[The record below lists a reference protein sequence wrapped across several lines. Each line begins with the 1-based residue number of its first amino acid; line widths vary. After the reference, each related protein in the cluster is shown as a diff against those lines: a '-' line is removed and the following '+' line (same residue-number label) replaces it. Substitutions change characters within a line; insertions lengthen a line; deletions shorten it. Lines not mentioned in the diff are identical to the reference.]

1 VKASQAPPEASAK
14 TGSSLL
20 MLCMNQPIVK
30 SVQRNMQLQR
40 PPALDDFV
48 MNNDGFYGKPKQRPD
63 SKEFDRIVY
72 EIVDKPREEAKM
84 K

>member
-1 VKASQAPPEASAK
+1 
-14 TGSSLL
+14 
-20 MLCMNQPIVK
+20 
-30 SVQRNMQLQR
+30 MQLQR